1 MYLAKRTRDL
11 FPTLFNDLF
20 DWSYGNIP
28 SMNVPQMNI
37 IENEE
42 EYKLELSVPGLTKE
56 DLTLNID
63 DNKDLVVEMVKKT
76 NQEEKDKNQHYLRRE
91 FTSTQFKEVLA
102 LPENVHI
109 DHINAKIENG
119 ILEVLL
125 PKIKPEEKKLST
137 KNIEIK

>member
-1 MYLAKRTRDL
+1 MYLAKRTKDL

-20 DWSYGNIP
+20 DWNYGNIP

-37 IENEE
+37 IEDEE
-42 EYKLELSVPGLTKE
+42 KYKLELSVPGLTKE
-56 DLTLNID
+56 DFTLNID
-63 DNKDLVVEMVKKT
+63 DNKDLIIEMVKKT
-76 NQEEKDKNQHYLRRE
+76 NHEEKNKNEHYLRRE

-102 LPENVHI
+102 LPENVYI

-119 ILEVLL
+119 ILEVIL
-125 PKIKPEEKKLST
+125 PKIKPEEKKIST